1 MRRRQLWSPLRW
13 IGPLA
18 FLLCTSRLNAAGGVP
33 VLLTFDNLA
42 VGTDV
47 HTFPGLTLVTFGTN
61 NFDGTPHFTIVQPP
75 QGTVSPMRALQSHF
89 DTGAEFSGTHMT
101 MAFDIP
107 QSLVTLSTGVVVN
120 SPTGP
125 GSAFLLQGFA
135 QDPSTA
141 GTVPIV
147 QSVTTCQGTSPTRIG
162 TPLGIVD
169 QASRIQFA
177 VLSLVACNLPT
188 DPNSGGDHL
197 SLVIDNIAYE
207 RELHPPAHENI
218 PPVVTI
224 IDPLNAA
231 TVAGSAPQEIA
242 YLVRATIQESDLD
255 KVTAAV
261 NGSPAGPVFYS
272 SSGPNS
278 YNASL
283 FVTASQGLVAGTNT
297 IALTAKDF
305 DRPPNTG
312 SASVTFN
319 FQPKPPPAPST
330 VDIIPIAYDVTQ
342 AIDTGPHE
350 FGSFVNPILGGFEI
364 RHEQVFDVPLIAGK
378 PALVRVFA
386 AAAGTSSAVNNVPA
400 LMFVDKDNCTSG
412 CSLAIGMPPING
424 FSSSGSPAPLVA
436 GITVS
441 PIGTPASDPNATKQN
456 LSSTWNFYLPGRWTR
471 QDLVV
476 DIQLNAGNYSGGFT
490 QQPKIQECSSPIAG
504 ECFNNN
510 EIRLHL
516 KFRPPNQLTV
526 NPVFINVSGTT
537 AKTTQSQFDAVIAEL
552 NELYPIDVRAGTS
565 QEITVA
571 SDRSNDDLLDDID
584 DASGSQPCFGI
595 SGNGSE
601 VWVGLFPGDQGTF
614 SANANGV
621 TGTANVGSEPC
632 AVPAAWTNGNDGVS
646 AAHEIGHTI
655 GFDHWGCEHNGDE
668 ECVVFPIPHGGIGG
682 VGIDLANFTV
692 IPLDPSTS
700 PPHAHDFMVTFVN
713 ESFKWVSWFTY
724 GILVDHSTFGSY
736 DAPDPTMLFVSGH
749 ISPGG
754 VATLRPVFRIDVVEP
769 PSQTLVEDDPD
780 DIYTI
785 RVYDE
790 AGNTLYL
797 QNFEP
802 QKRGIHD
809 PHHRRAY
816 EFAEVIP
823 LIPDLQRVGVFKHG
837 SLLGELKPL
846 YGRLEATLAVKEPKP
861 GAVWSLGSK
870 QRIEWTLKGGSD
882 EQLAALVEYSI
893 DGGKSRHV
901 LRRDVKGNFLT
912 VDADQIPGTDDAA
925 VFVQLSDGIHTVEAQ
940 SGRFRVAVKPPFVH
954 IMTPAADGALV
965 HGMPA
970 TLSGRGFDRQERLPD
985 DAFHWTSSKD
995 GALGTGLSL
1004 TTSSL
1009 SLGVHTITLRVTN
1022 HSGLP
1027 GRDSVRIHV
1036 VKHTGN
1042 EKGEYNVESK
1052 RSRYP

>member
-1 MRRRQLWSPLRW
+1 MRPRQSLFHLHW
-13 IGPLA
+13 ISALA
-18 FLLCTSRLNAAGGVP
+18 LLLSALQVHAAGGVP

-61 NFDGTPHFTIVQPP
+61 NFDGTPHFTIVQPA
-75 QGTVSPMRALQSHF
+75 QGTVSPRHALQSHF
-89 DTGAEFSGTHMT
+89 DTGGEFSGTHMT

-107 QSLVTLSTGVVVN
+107 QSLVTLSTGVVTG
-120 SPTGP
+120 SSAGP

-135 QDPSTA
+135 QDP
-141 GTVPIV
+141 GTPGAVPLA
-147 QSVTTCQGTSPTRIG
+147 QSVTTCQGTNPTPIA
-162 TPLGIVD
+162 TPLGVEDPSSSI
-169 QASRIQFA
+169 RFA
-177 VLSLVACNLPT
+177 VLSLVACNMPT
-188 DPNSGGDHL
+188 DPNTGGDHL
-197 SLVIDNIAYE
+197 SLVIDNLSYE
-207 RELHPPAHENI
+207 RELHPPAHESV

-224 IDPLNAA
+224 IDPPNGA
-231 TVAGSAPQEIA
+231 TVMGSAPQEIA
-242 YLVRATIQESDLD
+242 YFVRATIQESDLD
-255 KVTAAV
+255 KVTALV
-261 NGSPAGPVFYS
+261 NGNPAGPVFYS

-283 FVTASQGLVAGTNT
+283 FVTASQGLAAGANT
-297 IALTAKDF
+297 IILTAKDF

-312 SASVTFN
+312 NASTTFT

-330 VDIIPIAYDVTQ
+330 VDIVPLAYDVTQ

-350 FGSFVNPILGGFEI
+350 FGNFVNPILGGFEI
-364 RHEQVFDVPLIAGK
+364 RHELVFDVPLIAGK

-386 AAAGTSSAVNNVPA
+386 GAAGTSSAVNNVPA
-400 LMFVDKDNCTSG
+400 LMFVDKDNCTSD
-412 CSLAIGMPPING
+412 CSLAIGMPPMNG
-424 FSSSGSPAPLVA
+424 FSTPGSPQPLLA
-436 GITVS
+436 GITVA
-441 PIGTPASDPNATKQN
+441 PIGTPGSDPNATKQN
-456 LSSTWNFYLPGRWTR
+456 LASTWNFFLPGAWTG

-476 DIQLNAGNYSGGFT
+476 DIQINAGNYSGGFT
-490 QQPKIQECSSPIAG
+490 QQPKIQECSSPTSG

-526 NPVFINVSGTT
+526 HPVFVNVSGSS
-537 AKTTQSQFDAVIAEL
+537 AKTTQSQFDSVISQL

-584 DASGSQPCFGI
+584 DASGSQPCLGI

-655 GFDHWGCEHNGDE
+655 GFDHWGCEHSGDE

-682 VGIDLANFTV
+682 VGIDLANFKV

-736 DAPDPTMLFVSGH
+736 DAPDPPMLLVSGH
-749 ISPGG
+749 ISARG
-754 VATLRPVFRIDVVEP
+754 VATLRPAYRIDVVNP
-769 PSQTLVEDDPD
+769 PSQPLVEDDAD

-809 PHHRRAY
+809 QHHRRAY
-816 EFAEVIP
+816 EFTEVTP
-823 LIPDLQRVGVFKHG
+823 LIPNMHRIGLFKHG
-837 SLLGELKPL
+837 RLLGELKPYYRKL
-846 YGRLEATLAVKEPKP
+846 QAAVAITEPSA
-861 GAVWSLGSK
+861 GTVWSLGSK
-870 QRIEWTLKGGSD
+870 QRIEWTAKGD
-882 EQLAALVEYSI
+882 VREHLAALVEYSI
-893 DGGKSRHV
+893 DRGKTRHV
-901 LRRDVKGNFLT
+901 LRRDVRDNFLT
-912 VDADQIPGTDDAA
+912 IDADQVPGTEDAV

-940 SGRFRVAVKPPFVH
+940 SSRFRVAVKPPFAH
-954 IMTPAADGALV
+954 IVTPTTNGASV
-965 HGMPA
+965 HGMPL
-970 TLSGRGFDRQERLPD
+970 TLSARGFDRQERLTD
-985 DAFHWTSSKD
+985 AAFHWSSSKD
-995 GALGTGLSL
+995 GALGEGLSL
-1004 TTSSL
+1004 TTSRL
-1009 SLGVHTITLRVTN
+1009 SLGEHEISLEVKN
-1022 HSGLP
+1022 HSGLT
-1027 GRDSVRIHV
+1027 GRDSIRVRV
-1036 VKHTGN
+1036 VKRLDSG
-1042 EKGEYNVESK
+1042 KD
-1052 RSRYP
+1052 